1 MNDLTLSSS
10 ALPIQIAKDVR
21 CLIHEPRAGF
31 TPAFFYCDETRLAL
45 LARAI
50 FFWRRTMTEFR
61 GNRVTHEYTQTNAAP
76 PAEVFPLLC
85 PVRETDWVPGWQY
98 RMIYSVSG
106 VAEAGCV
113 FATPNENGSET
124 IWIVTEYDPAA
135 LRVAFV
141 WVNPG
146 LVAARIKISLVG
158 NSQGTTTRASA
169 TPTPGCRTRVIER
182 WSAITRIGSV
192 TKCKAG
198 KGRSITI

>member
-1 MNDLTLSSS
+1 M
-10 ALPIQIAKDVR
+10 
-21 CLIHEPRAGF
+21 
-31 TPAFFYCDETRLAL
+31 
-45 LARAI
+45 
-50 FFWRRTMTEFR
+50 MTEFQ

-98 RMIYSVSG
+98 RMIYSLSG

-124 IWIVTEYDPAA
+124 TWIVTEYDPAA

-146 LVAARIKISLVG
+146 LVAARIRIWLVG
-158 NSQGTTTRASA
+158 NSQGTTDARICYSYTGLSDAGNREVERYDQDWFGHKMQSWEQAINHYL
-169 TPTPGCRTRVIER
+169 RTGKLLD
-182 WSAITRIGSV
+182 IG
-192 TKCKAG
+192 AWE
-198 KGRSITI
+198 